1 MWVDIVVGL
10 WLDNDMNAA
19 EITSKISEARNAFE
33 TATTKKA
40 RNEAA
45 EELEFWTN
53 KNAALHIATTNGWA
67 F

>member
-1 MWVDIVVGL
+1 M

-19 EITSKISEARNAFE
+19 EITTNIATARKAFE
-33 TATTKKA
+33 TATSRKA

-53 KNAALHIATTNGWA
+53 KNAALHIATTNGW
-67 F
+67 